1 MLVGTVMPDEVELRI
16 SVGVPSWSGLRA
28 AYHSMVKTEGW
39 QVRLLYIHLM
49 VVFIEPMHTDVRRL
63 QDITL

>member
-1 MLVGTVMPDEVELRI
+1 MLVGTVMPEEVELRI

-49 VVFIEPMHTDVRRL
+49 VVFIEP
-63 QDITL
+63 TLM

>member
-1 MLVGTVMPDEVELRI
+1 MLVGTVRPEEVELRI

-49 VVFIEPMHTDVRRL
+49 VVFIEP
-63 QDITL
+63 TLM